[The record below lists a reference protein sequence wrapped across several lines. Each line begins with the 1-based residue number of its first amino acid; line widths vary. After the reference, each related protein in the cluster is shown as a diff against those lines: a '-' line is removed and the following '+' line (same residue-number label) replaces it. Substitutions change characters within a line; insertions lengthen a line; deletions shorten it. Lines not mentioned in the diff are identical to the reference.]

1 MTRIAGGIGLMVLVL
16 ASGCRGGP
24 PRAPAIGEA
33 YAGPAE
39 LRIRKEMAPG
49 TPAVA
54 TVKHGERMEILQ
66 RRRRVVKVR
75 TAAGLEGWT
84 DDVSLLRAEDIAAL
98 RELGRQAAGL
108 PSQGTAAALRD
119 TNVHSQPALQAPGFF
134 QLKDGEKVEVLA
146 RRVVRRVDLP
156 RRPLIPPPP
165 KKKPAPKK
173 PKTPKEVKYPPP
185 PLPTPP
191 SAPTH
196 WVDLSRG
203 GAAGQPPS
211 QTPVPAP
218 AAPAPPLTDDWTLVR
233 GASGQ
238 AGWVL
243 TRRLMMAIPDEVAQY
258 AEGHR
263 ITSYFALGTVED
275 RGQTHSHW
283 LWTTDSGGGEDR
295 DFDSVR
301 VFVWSQ
307 RRHRYETTFIERRLR
322 GYAPVRLEQVEYRA
336 QVYPGFSVCVEKKDG
351 RRSLRRYAFL
361 GGAVRLAGELPCQAQ
376 SLPLPAPAGA
386 PATPEPP
393 AASADSW
400 LRQVQRR
407 LSAITRG
414 WFQRRSG
421 P

>member
-1 MTRIAGGIGLMVLVL
+1 MSRIACSRWLAVLMLG
-16 ASGCRGGP
+16 AGCRSGP
-24 PRAPAIGEA
+24 PRASAIGEA

-39 LRIRKEMAPG
+39 LRIRKEMAPD

-54 TVKHGERMEILQ
+54 TVKHGERLEILQ

-75 TAAGLEGWT
+75 TAAGREGWT

-98 RELGRQAAGL
+98 GELGRQAAGL
-108 PSQGTAAALRD
+108 PTQGMAAALQD

-134 QLKDGEKVEVLA
+134 QLKEGGKVEVLS
-146 RRVVRRVDLP
+146 RRLVRRVDLP
-156 RRPLIPPPP
+156 RRPLITPPP
-165 KKKPAPKK
+165 KKAPAPKK
-173 PKTPKEVKYPPP
+173 PKATKEAQYPPP
-185 PLPTPP
+185 PLPRPP
-191 SAPTH
+191 SPPTN
-196 WVDLSRG
+196 WVDLSGG
-203 GAAGQPPS
+203 GAAGQPPR

-218 AAPAPPLTDDWTLVR
+218 DAPAPPLIDDWTLIR
-233 GASGQ
+233 AASGQ

-275 RGQTHSHW
+275 RGQTRHHW
-283 LWTTDSGGGEDR
+283 VWTTDSGGAEDR

-322 GYAPVRLEQVEYRA
+322 GYAPVRLEQVEYRE
-336 QVYPGFSVCVEKKDG
+336 QVYPGFCVCVEKKDG

-361 GGAVRLAGELPCQAQ
+361 GGAVRLAGERPCQTQ
-376 SLPLPAPAGA
+376 PLPLPAPSAA
-386 PATPEPP
+386 PATPDPL
-393 AASADSW
+393 AAGSESW
-400 LRQVQRR
+400 LRRVQRR
-407 LSAITRG
+407 LTAVTRG